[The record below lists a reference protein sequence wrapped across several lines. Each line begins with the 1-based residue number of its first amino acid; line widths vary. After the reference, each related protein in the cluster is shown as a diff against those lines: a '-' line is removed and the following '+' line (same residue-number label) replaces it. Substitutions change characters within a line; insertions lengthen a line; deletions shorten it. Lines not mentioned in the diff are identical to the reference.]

1 MTMARSSCCLSRSA
15 SSLTTFCCI
24 KCLIFAG
31 SNLAE
36 HVLCSLHAFQSLSNV
51 HRCFQTIVVFITPVY
66 PSVCPSICTSV
77 HLFVCL
83 TGVSVCIAFVCLSIC
98 TSVRTS
104 VHTSVCLSVYAS
116 ACLPVIDCCVC
127 LCVCVQ
133 EPATT
138 ATGSPTTVY
147 NASSSSARKLLQSA
161 SNVTATFGYTTSQ
174 AVASTFQSTFN
185 TSQFNQALSVQG
197 T

>member
-66 PSVCPSICTSV
+66 PSVCLSICTSV

-127 LCVCVQ
+127 LCVC
-133 EPATT
+133 
-138 ATGSPTTVY
+138 TG
-147 NASSSSARKLLQSA
+147 A
-161 SNVTATFGYTTSQ
+161 SNYCHRLPHNCLQCLFFFSQ
-174 AVASTFQSTFN
+174 EAASERQQCDSYLWLHHVSGCGLHLPVYFQH
-185 TSQFNQALSVQG
+185 LSV
-197 T
+197 